1 MSTQIAPVPALSRAV
16 HAPLGGAIAPT
27 LMPPI
32 SLATARVLAVDDD
45 EANLRVLRRLLQR
58 AGCTQVETTSDP
70 TAAEGMAERFE
81 PDLVLLDLNMPEMDG
96 FEVLRRLHDTEGPR
110 PKVVVLSGEDAEGAS
125 TRALSGG
132 AMAFVSK
139 PFDANDLL
147 SVLARALGAEDHHG
161 APEGDGTGRIG

>member
-1 MSTQIAPVPALSRAV
+1 
-16 HAPLGGAIAPT
+16 
-27 LMPPI
+27 MPPI

-70 TAAEGMAERFE
+70 TAAEGMAERFG

-96 FEVLRRLHDTEGPR
+96 FEVLRRLHSADGPR
-110 PKVVVLSGEDAEGAS
+110 PRVVVLSGEDADGAS

-147 SVLARALGAEDHHG
+147 SVLARVLGSESHR
-161 APEGDGTGRIG
+161 DGHDGSGIGGRG